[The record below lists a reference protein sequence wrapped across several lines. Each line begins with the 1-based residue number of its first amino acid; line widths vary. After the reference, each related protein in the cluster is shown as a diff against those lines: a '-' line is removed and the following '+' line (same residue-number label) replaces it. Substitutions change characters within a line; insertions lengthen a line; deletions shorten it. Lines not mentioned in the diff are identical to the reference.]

1 MAWGCFSLF
10 RVRGAITSPSFVS
23 PRLLVFEIY
32 YLRLFINNYIVYY
45 DVYCYYCGVFIE
57 KYVYA
62 KFRCVSEIH
71 SHLCPYIEM
80 CGLRVF
86 IVVLQELH
94 CLPYMFVWSELEVA
108 ITSPSF
114 VALHFLVSVIAKCI
128 AWGCLLFIYKKY
140 IGLLLII
147 VVHSLKSIC
156 IPSFVLIGS
165 CVSELHAQLC
175 PYHNVRPELHCLQ
188 KL

>member
-1 MAWGCFSLF
+1 MVSSLKKYVCAKF
-10 RVRGAITSPSFVS
+10 RLYWLLCESHLYPYCNVWPEVVFHCLELEVAITSPSFVS

-94 CLPYMFVWSELEVA
+94 CLPYMFV
-108 ITSPSF
+108 
-114 VALHFLVSVIAKCI
+114 
-128 AWGCLLFIYKKY
+128 
-140 IGLLLII
+140 
-147 VVHSLKSIC
+147 
-156 IPSFVLIGS
+156 
-165 CVSELHAQLC
+165 
-175 PYHNVRPELHCLQ
+175 
-188 KL
+188 